1 MAYRLQRSGLVWLG
15 VGLCLGLVFA
25 GIFPHTPLHATS
37 NDRYDDFAIATGA
50 VDRKHGGHLFP
61 RLPHRRLEGCR
72 RRPTCG
78 SSPPYQTNIRN
89 DLGGDSSKASR
100 YMMVTGM
107 RPDIRGVRGNA
118 RPAMA
123 ILYVANCHDGRI
135 GAYNFAWDKNSINM
149 GRKILGQPIVL
160 MDVFQARTA
169 IIAPGSK
176 P

>member
-50 VDRKHGGHLFP
+50 VDESTEAIYFLDFLTGDLKAAAVGPMRKFAAL
-61 RLPHRRLEGCR
+61 
-72 RRPTCG
+72 
-78 SSPPYQTNIRN
+78 YQTNIRN
-89 DLGGDSSKASR
+89 DLGDSSKTSR

-107 RPDIRGVRGNA
+107 APDPRGARGNA
-118 RPAMA
+118 RPSAAM
-123 ILYVANCHDGRI
+123 LYVANCANGRI
-135 GAYNFAWDKNSINM
+135 GVYMFAWDKNAINM
-149 GRKILGQPIVL
+149 GRRIIGQPIVL